1 MNNGLHTFE
10 HLAPKNH
17 MYAIQIVRN
26 KLGLNSFDKFFRFQI
41 EFRSK
46 ISKIFLFQVAAMG
59 LPCLNVS
66 SSSLPPLLPPVE
78 GTDERSRTVL
88 PIRHQS
94 GMSMPRK
101 YRLTNPIISFI
112 SYRQSKATSRL
123 SKIFDEAVK
132 VIPVLHLIKNRNLKL
147 KRSDRKLGKDEEIN
161 KNNSLQSPG

>member
-1 MNNGLHTFE
+1 LCGAAGPGHG
-10 HLAPKNH
+10 
-17 MYAIQIVRN
+17 QGGQ
-26 KLGLNSFDKFFRFQI
+26 LGGQSLLLLTKQV
-41 EFRSK
+41 
-46 ISKIFLFQVAAMG
+46 VAAMG